1 MSDNKKYQGN
11 KVDRGVTSS
20 NEDKREATSRKGR
33 TADHSPKESRRITSS
48 KYDKSAASSR
58 RFRGDEQGAKEGR
71 QFSSNKEEKNRVS
84 TRKAKQNEENV
95 AEDRKFTRE
104 RVDIDSRNS
113 NANKEVE
120 TKVIREDLIEG
131 RNAVIEVLKSDR
143 TVEYIL
149 IAKGD
154 MVGSI
159 SVVLALAKEKGIV
172 TKEVDRRK
180 LDQMS
185 QTSSHQG
192 VIAIVSPYKYFG
204 ISDIFKYAQERGE
217 KPFII
222 ILDEIEDPHNFGSI
236 IRTAEVCGA
245 HGIIIPKRK
254 NVGATPTVYKTSA
267 GAIEHMRIA
276 KVTNINTAIEEL
288 KERGVWV
295 YGSDMDAQN
304 YIFDTDLTGAVALV
318 IGSEGRGISKLTK
331 EKCDVLVKIPMVG
344 KITSLNASVAGG
356 IIMYEIMKQKIR

>member
-11 KVDRGVTSS
+11 KGKPT
-20 NEDKREATSRKGR
+20 NGKEDKYGTPSRRGR
-33 TADHSPKESRRITSS
+33 TSEHGVKESREFIS
-48 KYDKSAASSR
+48 D
-58 RFRGDEQGAKEGR
+58 
-71 QFSSNKEEKNRVS
+71 KEEKMGIS
-84 TRKAKQNEENV
+84 TKKTKPSGKNVPESRKV
-95 AEDRKFTRE
+95 TRE
-104 RVDIDSRNS
+104 RTDVNPRKS
-113 NANKEVE
+113 NVNEELEPK
-120 TKVIREDLIEG
+120 IMREDLIEG
-131 RNAVIEVLKSDR
+131 RNAVIEALKSDR

-159 SVVLALAKEKGIV
+159 SIVIALAKEKGIV

-192 VIAIVSPYKYFG
+192 VIAVVTPYKYFE
-204 ISDIFKYAQERGE
+204 IDDIFKYAQERGE

-267 GAIEHMRIA
+267 GAIEHMKIA
-276 KVTNINTAIEEL
+276 KVTNINVAIEEI

-295 YGSDMDAQN
+295 YGADMEAQD
-304 YIFDTDLTGAVALV
+304 YIFNTDLTGAVALV

>member
-11 KVDRGVTSS
+11 KGNSRFSNSKDDKSVTTFKRGKTS
-20 NEDKREATSRKGR
+20 EHGA
-33 TADHSPKESRRITSS
+33 KESRE
-48 KYDKSAASSR
+48 
-58 RFRGDEQGAKEGR
+58 FV
-71 QFSSNKEEKNRVS
+71 SNKDDKNKTF
-84 TRKAKQNEENV
+84 TRKPKQSTENV
-95 AEDRKFTRE
+95 KEVKKTRE
-104 RVDIDSRNS
+104 RGDINPKNTND
-113 NANKEVE
+113 NALVE
-120 TKVIREDLIEG
+120 PKIIREDLIEG
-131 RNAVIEVLKSDR
+131 RNAVIEALKSDR
-143 TVEYIL
+143 TIEYIL
-149 IAKGD
+149 ISKGD

-192 VIAIVSPYKYFG
+192 VIAVVTPYKYFELN
-204 ISDIFKYAQERGE
+204 DIFNCAKERGE

-267 GAIEHMRIA
+267 GAIEHMKIV
-276 KVTNINTAIEEL
+276 KVTNINATIEEL

-295 YGSDMDAQN
+295 YGADMEAEN

-318 IGSEGRGISKLTK
+318 IGSEGRGITKLTK

>member
-1 MSDNKKYQGN
+1 MSDNKRYQG
-11 KVDRGVTSS
+11 S
-20 NEDKREATSRKGR
+20 
-33 TADHSPKESRRITSS
+33 KESRGSQGSRGFSS
-48 KYDKSAASSR
+48 GKQEKSGTGYKGVRTNEHGTKENREFSSSRGDKSKVTTR
-58 RFRGDEQGAKEGR
+58 RTRQGDENVVE
-71 QFSSNKEEKNRVS
+71 NRKV
-84 TRKAKQNEENV
+84 
-95 AEDRKFTRE
+95 TRE
-104 RVDIDSRNS
+104 RTQVNPKS
-113 NANKEVE
+113 NNVNEEAE

-131 RNAVIEVLKSDR
+131 RNAVIEALKSDR
-143 TVEYIL
+143 TIEYIL
-149 IAKGD
+149 VAQGD

-159 SVVLALAKEKGIV
+159 SVVMALAKEKGIV

-185 QTSSHQG
+185 QTSAHQG
-192 VIAIVSPYKYFG
+192 VMAVVTPYKYFG
-204 ISDIFKYAQERGE
+204 LNDIFEYAQERGE

-254 NVGATPTVYKTSA
+254 NVGATPIVYKTSA
-267 GAIEHMRIA
+267 GAIEHMKIV
-276 KVTNINTAIEEL
+276 KVTNINATIEEI

-295 YGSDMDAQN
+295 YGADMDAQDYVFN
-304 YIFDTDLTGAVALV
+304 TDLTGAVALV

-356 IIMYEIMKQKIR
+356 IIMYEIMKQKIQ